1 MRLRK
6 NMKRTAAAALALSM
20 AVSTAAVPAS
30 AGYTIDMSDASK
42 ITGDVEIKQEADG
55 SGTKITISVGGVNKT
70 DQFQNNDKDDKI
82 TITGDNTV
90 TKSATTTTAAADAAK
105 DDTKAPETTVTEN
118 KDGTVINYTGEL
130 DAQPD
135 QEVSRPDSQN
145 DQNDPE
151 ADQKNQGDQADQN
164 DPEAD
169 QKNQGDQADQNDPE
183 ADQKNQNDQKADQND
198 PEADQKNQND
208 QKVDQNDPEADQSGQ
223 NNQNEDSEDADA
235 GIMTYEAPAPTTLTS
250 AVATAFRNVIKII
263 NNVAG
268 AENALNI
275 TLDNAKIESDSD
287 AAMKISGKGDVNIEL
302 NGSNVLT
309 SGKHHAGLEKNDKDS
324 KGRLTIRDDLKND
337 GTAKT
342 DEEKKAEEDAVAAEK
357 TGDAVKD
364 VGSLTA
370 TGGSR
375 GGAGIGGG
383 AEDYYDSKDT
393 SSIVIDGGKITA
405 TGGEDAAGIG
415 GGGHCRASGG
425 KVNKDDPDDRSQTI
439 TINGGNIEATGIG
452 GGAFYNNWGG
462 DGAVTINGGH
472 IKSKAQY
479 GAGIGGGWGGC
490 FGGKGDVLITG
501 GVIEAEGLGGAGIG
515 GGGSDYRSNVGFH
528 HGYQGGVA
536 KVKIRGENTVIKKAE
551 GTLGAGIGGGGASN
565 DENYDYHYNGGS
577 AEIEITD
584 GATVQEAVG
593 GNGGAG
599 IGSGAGDGYQYHE
612 VDPYKTYAHVTIKNA
627 TVEVAKSK
635 SPSKGKVYGAGI
647 GGGGTRGKYWNGE
660 NVIRIINSV
669 IGRFQL
675 DENGNY
681 LLEEGTGALGTN
693 KSEGIGRGSNE
704 SGELSTNY
712 GKNDVIIDNSWV
724 PDGNKMKQEF
734 HHDWHDTETL
744 PTCTEDGEKGSV
756 CSLCGMKKTE
766 KIPALGHAWG
776 AWTVTTPATC
786 TTAGEKKH
794 TCTVC
799 SHVETQEIPATGHQ
813 QTHIEGKKEPTCT
826 EPGYTGDEVC
836 DACGTVVKKG
846 TVIPATGHHWVDK
859 GDGTHTCPDCGA
871 TEALP
876 VNTNSALELRVVDAE
891 GMDQPFTVSQNGT
904 LRTYTGAYDTATL
917 TGDLDTLRYLQ
928 DHGAQT
934 IQFVTNGQTSSFVIN
949 DLLAQGSGSEVFYL
963 THRGAEEPTL
973 LLVEADH
980 SELVKD

>member
-30 AGYTIDMSDASK
+30 AGYSIDMSDAK
-42 ITGDVEIKQEADG
+42 ITGDVEIKQEADSTG
-55 SGTKITISVGGVNKT
+55 KATITISVGGEDKT
-70 DQFQNNDKDDKI
+70 TEFSDGKEDDKI

-90 TKSATTTTAAADAAK
+90 TKSAATTTAAADAAE
-105 DDTKAPETTVTEN
+105 DNTKAPETTVTEN
-118 KDGTVINYTGEL
+118 KDGTVISYTGEL

-151 ADQKNQGDQADQN
+151 ADKS

-169 QKNQGDQADQNDPE
+169 QKNQGDQSDPEADQNNQG
-183 ADQKNQNDQKADQND
+183 DQKNQNDQK
-198 PEADQKNQND
+198 NQS
-208 QKVDQNDPEADQSGQ
+208 DPEADQSGQ
-223 NNQNEDSEDADA
+223 KNQNDQNKDSEDADA
-235 GIMTYEAPAPTTLTS
+235 GIMTYEAPAPTTLS
-250 AVATAFRNVIKII
+250 NPVAAAIRNVIKII
-263 NNVAG
+263 NKVAG

-287 AAMKISGKGDVNIEL
+287 AAMKISGEGDVNIEL
-302 NGSNVLT
+302 NRSNVLT
-309 SGKHHAGLEKNDKDS
+309 SGGHHAGLEKSDKDS
-324 KGRLTIRDDLKND
+324 SGRLTIRDDLRNN

-342 DEEKKAEEDAVAAEK
+342 DEEKKAEEDAVAAGE

-370 TGGSR
+370 TGGSYEGD

-383 AEDYYDSKDT
+383 TAGWFDTKAT
-393 SSIVIDGGKITA
+393 SSIVINGGKITA
-405 TGGEDAAGIG
+405 TGGEGAAGIG
-415 GGGHCRASGG
+415 GGYWGDGG
-425 KVNKDDPDDRSQTI
+425 KVNQKDPDDRSQTI
-439 TINGGNIEATGIG
+439 TINGGNIVATGIG
-452 GGAFYNNWGG
+452 GGAFSNNNGRN
-462 DGAVTINGGH
+462 GAVTINGGH
-472 IKSKAQY
+472 IKSQGKY

-490 FGGKGDVLITG
+490 YGGKGDVLITG

-515 GGGSDYRSNVGFH
+515 GGGSDCRSYVGFH
-528 HGYQGGVA
+528 NGYQGGVA

-584 GATVQEAVG
+584 GATVKEAVG

-599 IGSGAGDGYQYHE
+599 IGSGAGDGYQYYE

-627 TVEVAKSK
+627 TVESAKSK

-647 GGGGTRGKYWNGE
+647 GGGGTRGTYWNGE

-669 IGRFQL
+669 IGRFKLDQNGNHEK

-681 LLEEGTGALGTN
+681 LLESGTGALGTHG
-693 KSEGIGRGSNE
+693 SEGIGRGANE
-704 SGELSTNY
+704 SGELSKNY

-724 PDGNKMKQEF
+724 PDGDKMKQEF
-734 HHDWHDTETL
+734 DHDWSDTETL
-744 PTCTEDGEKGSV
+744 PTCTKDGEKGKV
-756 CSLCGMKKTE
+756 CSRCGMKETE
-766 KIPALGHAWG
+766 KIPALGHDWG
-776 AWTVTTPATC
+776 DWTVTTPATC
-786 TTAGEKKH
+786 TNEGVETR
-794 TCTVC
+794 TCNRDP
-799 SHVETQEIPATGHQ
+799 SHVETRAIPATGHN
-813 QTHIEGKKEPTCT
+813 
-826 EPGYTGDEVC
+826 
-836 DACGTVVKKG
+836 
-846 TVIPATGHHWVDK
+846 WVDN
-859 GDGTHTCPDCGA
+859 GNGTHTCTNCGA

-876 VNTNSALELRVVDAE
+876 VGALELRVVDAE
-891 GMDQPFTVSQNGT
+891 GMNKPFTVSQNGT

-917 TGDLDTLRYLQ
+917 TGDLNTLRYLQ

>member
-30 AGYTIDMSDASK
+30 AGYTIDMSDAK
-42 ITGDVEIKQEADG
+42 ITGNVEIKQEADSTG
-55 SGTKITISVGGVNKT
+55 KATITISVGGEDKT
-70 DQFQNNDKDDKI
+70 TDFSDGKEDDKI

-90 TKSATTTTAAADAAK
+90 TKSAATTTAAADAAK

-118 KDGTVINYTGEL
+118 KDGTVISYTGEL

-151 ADQKNQGDQADQN
+151 ADQKNQGDQNDPEADQKNQGDQN

-169 QKNQGDQADQNDPE
+169 QKNQGDQS
-183 ADQKNQNDQKADQND
+183 
-198 PEADQKNQND
+198 
-208 QKVDQNDPEADQSGQ
+208 DPEADQSGQ
-223 NNQNEDSEDADA
+223 KNQNKDSEDADA
-235 GIMTYEAPAPTTLTS
+235 GIMTYEAPAPTTLTNP
-250 AVATAFRNVIKII
+250 VAAAIRNVIKII
-263 NNVAG
+263 NKVAG

-275 TLDNAKIESDSD
+275 TLNNAKIESDSD
-287 AAMKISGKGDVNIEL
+287 AAMKISGEGDVNIEL
-302 NGSNVLT
+302 DGSNVLT
-309 SGKHHAGLEKNDKDS
+309 SGKCHAGLEKNDYDVKGRKDS
-324 KGRLTIRDDLKND
+324 DGRLTIRDDLKND

-342 DEEKKAEEDAVAAEK
+342 DEEKKAEEDAVAAGE

-370 TGGSR
+370 TGGSDGSY

-383 AEDYYDSKDT
+383 SKSYSAGDKST
-393 SSIVIDGGKITA
+393 SSIVINGGKITA
-405 TGGEDAAGIG
+405 TGGKEAAGIG
-415 GGGHCRASGG
+415 GGCAGDGG
-425 KVNKDDPDDRSQTI
+425 RVNKNDPDDRSRTI

-452 GGAFYNNWGG
+452 GGAFYNRGS

-472 IKSKAQY
+472 IKSTAQY
-479 GAGIGGGWGGC
+479 GAGIGGGWSDNY
-490 FGGKGDVLITG
+490 GGKGDVLITG
-501 GVIEAEGLGGAGIG
+501 GVIEAVGLRGAGIG
-515 GGGSDYRSNVGFH
+515 GGGSDNDDPLNPNAGLE
-528 HGYQGGVA
+528 GGGA
-536 KVKIRGENTVIKKAE
+536 KVEIRGKNTIIKKAE
-551 GTLGAGIGGGGASN
+551 GHIGAGIGGGSAFTAAR
-565 DENYDYHYNGGS
+565 YPAYYKGGS

-593 GNGGAG
+593 GEGGAG
-599 IGSGAGDGYQYHE
+599 IGSGAGDGYHSYKPH
-612 VDPYKTYAHVTIKNA
+612 KTYAHVTIKNA
-627 TVEVAKSK
+627 TVESAKSGLH
-635 SPSKGKVYGAGI
+635 SRDNTYGAGI
-647 GGGGTRGKYWNGE
+647 GGGGTRGTYWNGE

-669 IGRFQL
+669 IGRFKLDQNGNREK

-681 LLEEGTGALGTN
+681 LLETGTGALGTN
-693 KSEGIGRGSNE
+693 GSEGIGRGANE
-704 SGELSTNY
+704 SGNPIDDERY

-724 PDGNKMKQEF
+724 PDGDKMKQEF
-734 HHDWHDTETL
+734 NHDWSDTETL
-744 PTCTEDGEKGSV
+744 PTCTEAGEKGKV
-756 CSLCGMKKTE
+756 CSRCGMKETE
-766 KIPALGHAWG
+766 KIPALGHDWG
-776 AWTVTTPATC
+776 DWTVTTPATC
-786 TTAGEKKH
+786 TNEGVETR
-794 TCTVC
+794 TCNRDP
-799 SHVETQEIPATGHQ
+799 SHVETRAIPATGHN
-813 QTHIEGKKEPTCT
+813 
-826 EPGYTGDEVC
+826 
-836 DACGTVVKKG
+836 
-846 TVIPATGHHWVDK
+846 WVDN
-859 GDGTHTCPDCGA
+859 GNGTHTCTNCGA

-876 VNTNSALELRVVDAE
+876 VGALELRVVDAE
-891 GMDQPFTVSQNGT
+891 GMNKPFTVSQNGT

-917 TGDLDTLRYLQ
+917 TGDLNTLRYLQ

-934 IQFVTNGQTSSFVIN
+934 IQFVTNGQTSSFAIN

>member
-30 AGYTIDMSDASK
+30 AGYTIDMSDAK

-55 SGTKITISVGGVNKT
+55 SGTKITISVGGEDKT
-70 DQFQNNDKDDKI
+70 TDFSDGKEDDKI

-90 TKSATTTTAAADAAK
+90 TKSAATTTAAADAAE

-118 KDGTVINYTGEL
+118 KDGTVISYTGEL

-151 ADQKNQGDQADQN
+151 ADKS

-169 QKNQGDQADQNDPE
+169 QKNQGDQGDQNDPE
-183 ADQKNQNDQKADQND
+183 ADQKN
-198 PEADQKNQND
+198 
-208 QKVDQNDPEADQSGQ
+208 QNDPEADQSGQ
-223 NNQNEDSEDADA
+223 NNQNKDSEDADA

-250 AVATAFRNVIKII
+250 AVAAVVSKVVKII

-275 TLDNAKIESDSD
+275 TLDNATIKSDSD
-287 AAMKISGKGDVNIEL
+287 DWNDPVMKIAGEGDVNIEL

-309 SGKHHAGLEKNDKDS
+309 SGLWSAGLGKNDKDS
-324 KGRLTIRDDLKND
+324 TGRLTIRDDLKND

-342 DEEKKAEEDAVAAEK
+342 DEEKKAEEDAVAAGE

-370 TGGSR
+370 TGGKYGAGIGASFTGGDQSTSNIVIEGGTIKATGGR
-375 GGAGIGGG
+375 DGAGIGGAGFG
-383 AEDYYDSKDT
+383 A
-393 SSIVIDGGKITA
+393 GGW
-405 TGGEDAAGIG
+405 
-415 GGGHCRASGG
+415 
-425 KVNKDDPDDRSQTI
+425 VNKKDPDDRSRTI
-439 TINGGNIEATGIG
+439 TINGGNIVANGIG
-452 GGAFYNNWGG
+452 GGGRGSNGNGG
-462 DGAVTINGGH
+462 FGAVTINGGH
-472 IKSKAQY
+472 IQSVNDK
-479 GAGIGGGWGGC
+479 GAGIGGGWGEQYA
-490 FGGKGDVLITG
+490 GGADVLITG

-515 GGGSDYRSNVGFH
+515 GGGSHSDGEINAGMM
-528 HGYQGGVA
+528 GGDA
-536 KVKIRGENTVIKKAE
+536 KVRIRGKNTIIKKAV
-551 GTLGAGIGGGGASN
+551 GSVGAGIGGGSASN
-565 DENYDYHYNGGS
+565 SRHPALYNGGS

-584 GATVQEAVG
+584 GATVKEAVG
-593 GNGGAG
+593 GSGGAG
-599 IGSGAGDGYQYHE
+599 IGSGAGDGYQYNGYETH
-612 VDPYKTYAHVTIKNA
+612 AHVTIKNA
-627 TVEVAKSK
+627 TVEVAKSD
-635 SPSKGKVYGAGI
+635 SPSYSKTYGAGI
-647 GGGGTRGKYWNGE
+647 GGGGTEGGYWNSE

-669 IGRFQL
+669 IGRFKL
-675 DENGNY
+675 DENGNRKKDENGNY
-681 LLEEGTGALGTN
+681 LLESGTGALGN
-693 KSEGIGRGSNE
+693 HGSEGIGRGANE
-704 SGELSTNY
+704 SGELSKNE

-724 PDGNKMKQEF
+724 PDGDTTMKQEF
-734 HHDWHDTETL
+734 NHLWSDTETP
-744 PTCTEDGEKGSV
+744 PTCTEDGEKGKV
-756 CSLCGMKKTE
+756 CSRCGMKETE
-766 KIPALGHAWG
+766 KIPALGHDWG
-776 AWTVTTPATC
+776 DWTVTTPATC
-786 TTAGEKKH
+786 TNEGVETR
-794 TCTVC
+794 TCNRDP
-799 SHVETQEIPATGHQ
+799 SHVETRTIPATGHN
-813 QTHIEGKKEPTCT
+813 
-826 EPGYTGDEVC
+826 
-836 DACGTVVKKG
+836 
-846 TVIPATGHHWVDK
+846 WVDN
-859 GDGTHTCPDCGA
+859 GNGTHTCTNCGA
-871 TEALP
+871 TEA
-876 VNTNSALELRVVDAE
+876 VGALELRVVDAE
-891 GMDQPFTVSQNGT
+891 GMNKPFTVSQNGT

-917 TGDLDTLRYLQ
+917 TGDLNTLRYLQ

>member
-30 AGYTIDMSDASK
+30 AGYTIDMSDAK

-55 SGTKITISVGGVNKT
+55 SGTKITISVGGEDKT
-70 DQFQNNDKDDKI
+70 TDFSDGKEDDKI

-90 TKSATTTTAAADAAK
+90 TKSAATTTAAADAAK
-105 DDTKAPETTVTEN
+105 DNTKAPETTVTEN
-118 KDGTVINYTGEL
+118 KDGTVISYTGEL

-151 ADQKNQGDQADQN
+151 ADQKNQNDQN

-169 QKNQGDQADQNDPE
+169 KNDPE
-183 ADQKNQNDQKADQND
+183 ADQKNQNK
-198 PEADQKNQND
+198 
-208 QKVDQNDPEADQSGQ
+208 
-223 NNQNEDSEDADA
+223 DSEDADA

-250 AVATAFRNVIKII
+250 AVAAVISKVVKII

-275 TLDNAKIESDSD
+275 TLNNATIKSDSD
-287 AAMKISGKGDVNIEL
+287 AAMKISGEGDVNIEL
-302 NGSNVLT
+302 DGSNVLT
-309 SGKHHAGLEKNDKDS
+309 SGKCHAGLEKNDEDS
-324 KGRLTIRDDLKND
+324 DGRLTIRDDLKND

-342 DEEKKAEEDAVAAEK
+342 DEEKKAEEDAVAAGE

-370 TGGSR
+370 TGGSYGGD

-383 AEDYYDSKDT
+383 GAYYSSGKNT
-393 SSIVIDGGKITA
+393 SSIVIDGGKIKA
-405 TGGEDAAGIG
+405 TGGEGAAGIG
-415 GGGHCRASGG
+415 GGGLCSGYGG
-425 KVNKDDPDDRSQTI
+425 KVNKNDPDDRSQTI
-439 TINGGNIEATGIG
+439 TINGGNIEAAGIG
-452 GGAFYNNWGG
+452 GGSMYNNGG
-462 DGAVTINGGH
+462 RGAVTINGGH
-472 IKSKAQY
+472 IKSEGKY
-479 GAGIGGGWGGC
+479 GAGIGGGWGGHI
-490 FGGKGDVLITG
+490 GGDGDVLITG
-501 GVIEAEGLGGAGIG
+501 GVIEAEGLRGAGIG
-515 GGGSDYRSNVGFH
+515 GGGSDYDGNNNSDRGAL
-528 HGYQGGVA
+528 GGDA
-536 KVKIRGENTVIKKAE
+536 KVKIRGKNTIIKKAE
-551 GTLGAGIGGGGASN
+551 GHLGAGIGGGSVYNPAISGV
-565 DENYDYHYNGGS
+565 HNGGS

-584 GATVQEAVG
+584 GATVKEAVG
-593 GNGGAG
+593 GTGGAG
-599 IGSGAGDGYQYHE
+599 IGSGAGDGFDHLY
-612 VDPYKTYAHVTIKNA
+612 VYKANAHVTIKNA
-627 TVEVAKSK
+627 TVEVAKSG
-635 SPSKGKVYGAGI
+635 SPSKSNTYGAGI
-647 GGGGTRGKYWNGE
+647 GGGGTRGYYWFGE

-675 DENGNY
+675 DENGNREKDENGNY
-681 LLEEGTGALGTN
+681 LLESGTGALGTHG
-693 KSEGIGRGSNE
+693 SEGIGRGANE
-704 SGELSTNY
+704 LGELSKNLS

-724 PDGNKMKQEF
+724 PDGDKMKQEF
-734 HHDWHDTETL
+734 NHDWSDTETP
-744 PTCTEDGEKGSV
+744 PTCTEAGEKGKV
-756 CSLCGMKKTE
+756 CSRCGMKETE
-766 KIPALGHAWG
+766 KIPALGHDWG
-776 AWTVTTPATC
+776 DWTVTTPATC
-786 TTAGEKKH
+786 TNEGVETR
-794 TCTVC
+794 TCNRDP
-799 SHVETQEIPATGHQ
+799 SHVETRTIPATGHN
-813 QTHIEGKKEPTCT
+813 
-826 EPGYTGDEVC
+826 
-836 DACGTVVKKG
+836 
-846 TVIPATGHHWVDK
+846 WVDN
-859 GDGTHTCPDCGA
+859 GNGTHTCTNCGA

-876 VNTNSALELRVVDAE
+876 VGALELRVVDAE
-891 GMDQPFTVSQNGT
+891 GMNKPFTVSQNGT

-917 TGDLDTLRYLQ
+917 TGDLNTLRYLQ

>member
-30 AGYTIDMSDASK
+30 AGYNIDMSDATK

-55 SGTKITISVGGVNKT
+55 SGTKITISVNGQDKT
-70 DQFQNNDKDDKI
+70 KDFSDGKEDDKI
-82 TITGDNTV
+82 TITGDNT
-90 TKSATTTTAAADAAK
+90 KSAATTTAAADAAK

-118 KDGTVINYTGEL
+118 KDGTVIDYTGEL

-169 QKNQGDQADQNDPE
+169 QKNQGDQGDQSDPE
-183 ADQKNQNDQKADQND
+183 ADQKNQNDQK
-198 PEADQKNQND
+198 NQSG
-208 QKVDQNDPEADQSGQ
+208 PEADQSGQ
-223 NNQNEDSEDADA
+223 NNQNKDSEDADA

-250 AVATAFRNVIKII
+250 AVAAVFSKVVKII

-275 TLDNAKIESDSD
+275 TLDNATIKSDSD
-287 AAMKISGKGDVNIEL
+287 AAMKISGEGDVNIEL
-302 NGSNVLT
+302 NRSNVLT
-309 SGKHHAGLEKNDKDS
+309 SGDCHAGLEKNDRDS

-342 DEEKKAEEDAVAAEK
+342 DEEKKAEEDAVAAGK

-370 TGGSR
+370 TGGSYGGD

-383 AEDYYDSKDT
+383 GAYYSSGKNT

-405 TGGEDAAGIG
+405 TGGEGAAGIG
-415 GGGHCRASGG
+415 GGGLCIGYGG
-425 KVNKDDPDDRSQTI
+425 KVNKNDPDDRSQTI
-439 TINGGNIEATGIG
+439 TINGGNIEAAGIG
-452 GGAFYNNWGG
+452 GASMYNNGG
-462 DGAVTINGGH
+462 NGAVTINGGH
-472 IKSKAQY
+472 IKSEGKY
-479 GAGIGGGWGGC
+479 GAGIGGGWGGHI
-490 FGGKGDVLITG
+490 GGDGDVLITG
-501 GVIEAEGLGGAGIG
+501 GVIEAEGLRGAGIG
-515 GGGSDYRSNVGFH
+515 GGGSDSNDEGN
-528 HGYQGGVA
+528 QGGVA
-536 KVKIRGENTVIKKAE
+536 KVKIRGENTVINKAE
-551 GTLGAGIGGGGASN
+551 GTFGAGIGGGGASN
-565 DENYDYHYNGGS
+565 PEQHKYHYNGGS

-584 GATVQEAVG
+584 GATVKEAVG

-599 IGSGAGDGYQYHE
+599 IGSGAGDGYQYYE
-612 VDPYKTYAHVTIKNA
+612 VDPYETYAHVTIKNA
-627 TVEVAKSK
+627 TVEVAKSD
-635 SPSKGKVYGAGI
+635 SPSKSNTYGAGI
-647 GGGGTRGKYWNGE
+647 GGGGTRGHYWFGE
-660 NVIRIINSV
+660 NVITIINSV

-675 DENGNY
+675 DANGNRQKDENGNY
-681 LLEEGTGALGTN
+681 LLEDGTGALGN
-693 KSEGIGRGSNE
+693 NGSEGIGRGANE
-704 SGELSTNY
+704 RKELSEILN

-724 PDGNKMKQEF
+724 PDGDKMKQEF
-734 HHDWHDTETL
+734 NHDWHDTETL
-744 PTCTEDGEKGSV
+744 PTCTEDGEKGKV
-756 CSLCGMKKTE
+756 CSRCGMKETE
-766 KIPALGHAWG
+766 KIPALGHDWG

-786 TTAGEKKH
+786 TKEGVETRI
-794 TCTVC
+794 CNRDS
-799 SHVETQEIPATGHQ
+799 SHVETRTIPTTGHN
-813 QTHIEGKKEPTCT
+813 
-826 EPGYTGDEVC
+826 
-836 DACGTVVKKG
+836 
-846 TVIPATGHHWVDK
+846 WVDN
-859 GDGTHTCPDCGA
+859 GNGTHTCTNCGA
-871 TEALP
+871 TEAFG
-876 VNTNSALELRVVDAE
+876 ALELRVVDAE
-891 GMDQPFTVSQNGT
+891 GMNKSFTVSQNGT

-917 TGDLDTLRYLQ
+917 TGDLNTLRYLQ

-934 IQFVTNGQTSSFVIN
+934 IQFVTNGQTSSFDIN
-949 DLLAQGSGSEVFYL
+949 DLLAQGSGNEVFYL

>member
-20 AVSTAAVPAS
+20 AVSAAAVPAS
-30 AGYTIDMSDASK
+30 AGYSIDMSDAE

-55 SGTKITISVGGVNKT
+55 SGTKITISVGGENKT
-70 DQFQNNDKDDKI
+70 EHFKNDDKDDKI

-118 KDGTVINYTGEL
+118 KDGTVISYTGEL

-169 QKNQGDQADQNDPE
+169 QKNQGDQDDQSDPE
-183 ADQKNQNDQKADQND
+183 ADQKNQNDQK
-198 PEADQKNQND
+198 NQS
-208 QKVDQNDPEADQSGQ
+208 DPEADQSGQ
-223 NNQNEDSEDADA
+223 KNQNKDSEDADA
-235 GIMTYEAPAPTTLTS
+235 GIMTYEAPAPTTLTNP
-250 AVATAFRNVIKII
+250 VETAIRNVIKII
-263 NNVAG
+263 NEVAG

-275 TLDNAKIESDSD
+275 TLNNATIKSDSK
-287 AAMKISGKGDVNIEL
+287 AAMKISGEGDVNIEL

-309 SGKHHAGLEKNDKDS
+309 SGKCHAGLEKNDEDS
-324 KGRLTIRDDLKND
+324 KGRLTIRDDLRNN

-342 DEEKKAEEDAVAAEK
+342 DEEKKAEEDAVAAGK

-370 TGGSR
+370 TGGSS

-393 SSIVIDGGKITA
+393 SSIVIDGGKIKA

-415 GGGHCRASGG
+415 GGGHCRGDGG
-425 KVNKDDPDDRSQTI
+425 RVNKNDPDDRSQTI

-462 DGAVTINGGH
+462 NGAVTINGGH
-472 IKSKAQY
+472 IKSTAQY

-490 FGGKGDVLITG
+490 YGGEGDVLITG
-501 GVIEAEGLGGAGIG
+501 GVIEAEGLGGTGIG
-515 GGGSDYRSNVGFH
+515 GGGSDWQGPTAAHN
-528 HGYQGGVA
+528 GYQGGVA
-536 KVKIRGENTVIKKAE
+536 KVKIRGKNTIIKKAE
-551 GTLGAGIGGGGASN
+551 GHLGAGIGGGSVYNPSISGV
-565 DENYDYHYNGGS
+565 HNGGS

-593 GNGGAG
+593 GTGGAG
-599 IGSGAGDGYQYHE
+599 IGSGGGDGFDHLY
-612 VDPYKTYAHVTIKNA
+612 VYKTNAHVTIKNA
-627 TVEVAKSK
+627 TVEVAKSD
-635 SPSKGKVYGAGI
+635 SPSKSNTYGAGI
-647 GGGGTRGKYWNGE
+647 GGGGTRGYYWFGE

-669 IGRFQL
+669 IGRIKL
-675 DENGNY
+675 DANGNREKDANGNY
-681 LLEEGTGALGTN
+681 LLDSGTGALGTN
-693 KSEGIGRGSNE
+693 GSEGIGRGANE
-704 SGELSTNY
+704 DRKLSEILN

-724 PDGNKMKQEF
+724 PNGDTTMKQEF
-734 HHDWHDTETL
+734 NHDWHDTETTL
-744 PTCTEDGEKGSV
+744 PTCTEDGEKGKV
-756 CSLCGMKKTE
+756 CSRCGMKETK
-766 KIPALGHAWG
+766 KISALGHDWG

-786 TTAGEKKH
+786 TKEGVETRI
-794 TCTVC
+794 CNRNS
-799 SHVETQEIPATGHQ
+799 SHVETRTIPTTGHN
-813 QTHIEGKKEPTCT
+813 
-826 EPGYTGDEVC
+826 
-836 DACGTVVKKG
+836 
-846 TVIPATGHHWVDK
+846 WVDN
-859 GDGTHTCPDCGA
+859 GNGTHTCTNCGA
-871 TEALP
+871 TEAFG
-876 VNTNSALELRVVDAE
+876 ALELRVVDAE
-891 GMDQPFTVSQNGT
+891 GMNKSFTVSQNGT

-917 TGDLDTLRYLQ
+917 TGDLNTLRYLQ

-934 IQFVTNGQTSSFVIN
+934 IQFVTNGQTSSFDIN

-963 THRGAEEPTL
+963 THRGTEEPTL

>member
-30 AGYTIDMSDASK
+30 AGYTIDMSGAN

-55 SGTKITISVGGVNKT
+55 SGTKITISVDGKDKT
-70 DQFQNNDKDDKI
+70 TDFLDGKEDDKI

-90 TKSATTTTAAADAAK
+90 TKSAATTTAAADAAK

-118 KDGTVINYTGEL
+118 KDGTVISYTGEL
-130 DAQPD
+130 D

-145 DQNDPE
+145 
-151 ADQKNQGDQADQN
+151 
-164 DPEAD
+164 
-169 QKNQGDQADQNDPE
+169 
-183 ADQKNQNDQKADQND
+183 DQND

-309 SGKHHAGLEKNDKDS
+309 SGKCHAGLEKNDYDVEDRKDS
-324 KGRLTIRDDLKND
+324 DGRLTIRDDLKND
-337 GTAKT
+337 GTKKT
-342 DEEKKAEEDAVAAEK
+342 DEEKKAEEDAVAAGES
-357 TGDAVKD
+357 GDAVKD

-383 AEDYYDSKDT
+383 SEFYYAGDKST
-393 SSIVIDGGKITA
+393 SSIVINGGKITA
-405 TGGEDAAGIG
+405 TGGDDAAGIG
-415 GGGHCRASGG
+415 GGGCGGDGG
-425 KVNKDDPDDRSQTI
+425 KVNKKDPDDRSQTI
-439 TINGGNIEATGIG
+439 TINGGNIDANGIG

-462 DGAVTINGGH
+462 SGAVTINGGH
-472 IKSKAQY
+472 IRSIRSKANR
-479 GAGIGGGWGGC
+479 GAGIGGGWGGQ
-490 FGGKGDVLITG
+490 FGANGDVLITG
-501 GVIEAEGLGGAGIG
+501 GVIEAEGFGGAGIG
-515 GGGSDYRSNVGFH
+515 GGGSDGTFNAGFR
-528 HGYQGGVA
+528 GGDA
-536 KVKIRGENTVIKKAE
+536 KVKIRGKNTVIKKAE
-551 GTLGAGIGGGGASN
+551 GNLGAGIGGGGASGP
-565 DENYDYHYNGGS
+565 DRDPYRGGS

-584 GATVQEAVG
+584 GATVKEAVG

-599 IGSGAGDGYQYHE
+599 IGSGAGRGYEDYDYNKMH
-612 VDPYKTYAHVTIKNA
+612 THVTIKNA
-627 TVEVAKSK
+627 TVEVAKSG
-635 SPSKGKVYGAGI
+635 SPSKYKTYGAGI
-647 GGGGTRGKYWNGE
+647 GCGGTRGDRWNGE

-675 DENGNY
+675 DANGNPKKDENGNY
-681 LLEEGTGALGTN
+681 LLERGTGALGTN
-693 KSEGIGRGSNE
+693 GSEGIGRGSNE
-704 SGELSTNY
+704 SGNPSDERY

-724 PDGNKMKQEF
+724 PDEAGNTMKQKF
-734 HHDWHDTETL
+734 DHDWSDTETL

-756 CSLCGMKKTE
+756 CSLCGMKETE
-766 KIPALGHAWG
+766 KIPALGHDWG

-786 TTAGEKKH
+786 TNEGVETR
-794 TCTVC
+794 TCNRDPR
-799 SHVETQEIPATGHQ
+799 HVETRT
-813 QTHIEGKKEPTCT
+813 
-826 EPGYTGDEVC
+826 
-836 DACGTVVKKG
+836 
-846 TVIPATGHHWVDK
+846 IPATGHHWVDK

-871 TEALP
+871 TEGQP
-876 VNTNSALELRVVDAE
+876 FNTNSALELRVVDAE

-934 IQFVTNGQTSSFVIN
+934 IQFVTNGQTSSFAIN

-963 THRGAEEPTL
+963 THRGTEEPTL